1 MLIIICIWTFL
12 YQPPIC
18 LLILYEQRLMY
29 LPIPQPHMVFIV
41 LFISINAWVLTEIP
55 LKALN
60 LRPMET
66 TYDQETSKLI
76 NLPPPISVFP

>member
-1 MLIIICIWTFL
+1 
-12 YQPPIC
+12 
-18 LLILYEQRLMY
+18 MY

-60 LRPMET
+60 LRLMET

>member
-1 MLIIICIWTFL
+1 MDILIPT
-12 YQPPIC
+12 PIC

-29 LPIPQPHMVFIV
+29 LPIPSPIWFFIV

-60 LRPMET
+60 LRLMET